1 VSNKFAG
8 GVLWRLGAIM
18 LELYPYQTAAV
29 QALRLALAG
38 GAQRVMLYSPTG
50 SGKTEMALAIIH
62 GALAKGKRAAFLC
75 NRIHLVEQAS
85 RRFYA
90 SGIDHGIIQG
100 DNTRDT
106 HSPVLIGS
114 IDTVARR
121 GFPDVDVIVIDEAHA
136 VAGSERFRGV
146 VFKNNNRPIIGLSA
160 TPFARGLGK
169 IYRELINEP
178 LFEQMVVAASIAE
191 LIDADFLVDAEF
203 YAPAEPDLSGV
214 KMTRN
219 GFGESDY
226 NEIDLGKAVDTP
238 ELIGDIV
245 SHWRKLADGT
255 PTVVF
260 ATNIAHSKHITEQF
274 RAAGVAA
281 EHLDCYTEDAERKA
295 ILARIASGETT
306 VISNIGIL
314 AEGWDFPA
322 CRTLILARPTKSL
335 IRYVQ
340 MVGRVLRKSPGK
352 DKALV
357 LDHSGTVKRLGFPTD
372 DLPLQLDDGK
382 PRVAA
387 KQRERKDPL
396 PKLCPACKFMKP
408 PKVHACPKCG
418 FEPERQSD
426 VEVGDG
432 ELVKVKRGKKA
443 IRPETK
449 QHVYSQLL
457 FIAQK
462 RTYSLGWVSHK
473 YRAMFDVW
481 PKNMRDVPATPTQ
494 ELLNWLRSHA
504 IRYAKGNEKPEAH
517 HAAP

>member
-1 VSNKFAG
+1 
-8 GVLWRLGAIM
+8 M
-18 LELYPYQTAAV
+18 LELRAYQIAAV

-38 GAQRVMLYSPTG
+38 GALRVMLYSPTG

-62 GALAKGKRAAFLC
+62 GALAKGKRAVFLC

-90 SGIDHGIIQG
+90 SGIEHGVIQG
-100 DNTRDT
+100 ENT
-106 HSPVLIGS
+106 HSTHCPVLIGS

-136 VAGSERFRGV
+136 VAGSERFRRV
-146 VFKNNNRPIIGLSA
+146 VFSNSARPIIGLSA

-169 IYRELINEP
+169 VYTELGMEP
-178 LFEQMVVAASIAE
+178 LFEKMVVAANIAE
-191 LIDADFLVDAEF
+191 LIEADFLVDAEF
-203 YAPAEPDLSGV
+203 YAPADPDLSGV

-219 GFGESDY
+219 AFGEADY
-226 NEIDLGKAVDTP
+226 NETDLGKAIDKP

-245 SHWRKLADGT
+245 SHWRKLAAGT

-281 EHLDCYTEDAERKA
+281 EHIDCFTDDAERKA
-295 ILARIASGETT
+295 VLARIASGETT
-306 VISNIGIL
+306 VISNVGIL

-335 IRYVQ
+335 IRYLQ
-340 MVGRVLRKSPGK
+340 MVGRVLRPFTGK
-352 DKALV
+352 DRALV

-372 DLPLQLDDGK
+372 DLPLELDDGK
-382 PRVAA
+382 PRAEA
-387 KQRERKDPL
+387 KQEERKEAL
-396 PKLCPACKFMKP
+396 PKPCPSCKFMKP
-408 PKVHACPKCG
+408 AKVHACPKCG

-426 VEVGDG
+426 VEIGDG
-432 ELVKVKRGKKA
+432 ELVKVVRGKKRITKDA
-443 IRPETK
+443 K
-449 QHVYSQLL
+449 QHVWSQLL
-457 FIAQK
+457 FVA
-462 RTYSLGWVSHK
+462 RNRNYSRGWASHK
-473 YRAMFDVW
+473 YRALFDVW
-481 PKNMRDVPATPTQ
+481 PRDLHDVQATPTQ
-494 ELLNWLRSHA
+494 ELLNWLRSQA
-504 IRYAKGNEKPEAH
+504 IRYAKGNEKAEVG

>member
-1 VSNKFAG
+1 
-8 GVLWRLGAIM
+8 M
-18 LELYPYQTAAV
+18 LELYPYQSEAV

-38 GAQRVMLYSPTG
+38 GALRVMLYSPTG

-106 HSPVLIGS
+106 HCPVLIGS

-136 VAGSERFRGV
+136 VAGSERFRSV
-146 VFKNNNRPIIGLSA
+146 VFRNNNRPIIGLSA

-169 IYRELINEP
+169 VYRELINEP

-191 LIDADFLVDAEF
+191 LIEADFLVDAEF

-226 NEIDLGKAVDTP
+226 NEIDLGKAVDKP

-245 SHWRKLADGT
+245 SHWRKLASGT
-255 PTVVF
+255 ATVVF
-260 ATNIAHSKHITEQF
+260 ATNIAHSKHITAQF

-281 EHLDCYTEDAERKA
+281 EHLDCYTEDAERTA

-306 VISNIGIL
+306 VISNVGIL

-340 MVGRVLRKSPGK
+340 MVGRVLRIFDGK
-352 DKALV
+352 KMALV
-357 LDHSGTVKRLGFPTD
+357 LDHSGTVRRLGFPTD
-372 DLPLQLDDGK
+372 DLPLELDDGK
-382 PRVAA
+382 PKAPA
-387 KQRERKDPL
+387 KPREREESL
-396 PKLCPACKFMKP
+396 PKPCPSCAYVKP
-408 PKVHACPKCG
+408 AKVHVCPKCG
-418 FEPERQSD
+418 FAPERQSV

-432 ELVKVKRGKKA
+432 ELVRIKRGK
-443 IRPETK
+443 RRVSPSVK

-457 FIAQK
+457 FVAQK
-462 RTYSLGWVSHK
+462 RKYSRGWVSHK
-473 YRAMFDVW
+473 YREMFDVW
-481 PKNMRDVPATPTQ
+481 PKEMRDVSVTPTQ
-494 ELLNWLRSHA
+494 ELLNWLKSRA
-504 IRYAKGNEKPEAH
+504 IRFAKDSEKSGGR

>member
-1 VSNKFAG
+1 
-8 GVLWRLGAIM
+8 
-18 LELYPYQTAAV
+18 
-29 QALRLALAG
+29 
-38 GAQRVMLYSPTG
+38 
-50 SGKTEMALAIIH
+50 
-62 GALAKGKRAAFLC
+62 
-75 NRIHLVEQAS
+75 
-85 RRFYA
+85 
-90 SGIDHGIIQG
+90 
-100 DNTRDT
+100 
-106 HSPVLIGS
+106 
-114 IDTVARR
+114 
-121 GFPDVDVIVIDEAHA
+121 
-136 VAGSERFRGV
+136 
-146 VFKNNNRPIIGLSA
+146 
-160 TPFARGLGK
+160 
-169 IYRELINEP
+169 
-178 LFEQMVVAASIAE
+178 
-191 LIDADFLVDAEF
+191 
-203 YAPAEPDLSGV
+203 
-214 KMTRN
+214 
-219 GFGESDY
+219 
-226 NEIDLGKAVDTP
+226 
-238 ELIGDIV
+238 
-245 SHWRKLADGT
+245 
-255 PTVVF
+255 VVF
-260 ATNIAHSKHITEQF
+260 ATNIAHSKHITAQF

-281 EHLDCYTEDAERKA
+281 EHLDCYTEDAERTA

-306 VISNIGIL
+306 VISNVGIL

>member
-1 VSNKFAG
+1 
-8 GVLWRLGAIM
+8 M
-18 LELYPYQTAAV
+18 LELRPYQTAAV
-29 QALRLALAG
+29 QALRLALAE
-38 GAQRVMLYSPTG
+38 GALRVMLYSPTG

-62 GALAKGKRAAFLC
+62 GARAKGKRAAFLC

-136 VAGSERFRGV
+136 VAGSKNFRQV
-146 VFKNNNRPIIGLSA
+146 VFSNSARPIIGLSA
-160 TPFARGLGK
+160 TPFSRGLGK
-169 IYRELINEP
+169 VYPELGGEP
-178 LFEQMVVAASIAE
+178 LFEQMAVAATISE
-191 LIDADFLVDAEF
+191 LIEADFLVDAEI

-219 GFGESDY
+219 AFGEPDY
-226 NEIDLGKAVDTP
+226 CEKALGKAVDKP

-245 SHWRKLADGT
+245 SHWFKLAAGT

-260 ATNIAHSKHITEQF
+260 ATNIAHSKHITAKF
-274 RAAGVAA
+274 CAVGVAA
-281 EHLDCYTEDAERKA
+281 EHIDCYTDDAERKA
-295 ILARIASGETT
+295 ILARIECGQTT
-306 VISNIGIL
+306 VISNVGIL
-314 AEGWDFPA
+314 SEGWDFPA

-340 MVGRVLRKSPGK
+340 MVGRVLRIFDGK
-352 DKALV
+352 TMALV
-357 LDHSGTVKRLGFPTD
+357 LDHSGTVRRLGFPTD
-372 DLPLQLDDGK
+372 DLPLELDDGK
-382 PRVAA
+382 PKAPA
-387 KQRERKDPL
+387 KPREREESL
-396 PKLCPACKFMKP
+396 PKPCPSCAYVKP
-408 PKVHACPKCG
+408 AKVHSCPKCG
-418 FEPERQSD
+418 FVPEQRSD
-426 VEVGDG
+426 VVVGDG
-432 ELVKVKRGKKA
+432 ELIKVERAKKV

-457 FIAQK
+457 FVAQK
-462 RTYSLGWVSHK
+462 RAYSHGWVSHK
-473 YRAMFDVW
+473 YREMFGVW
-481 PKNMRDVPATPTQ
+481 PKGVRDIPAAPTQ
-494 ELLNWLRSHA
+494 ELLSWLKSRA
-504 IRYAKGNEKPEAH
+504 IRFAKGSEKSGVR